1 LDRIGVYELLTV
13 TESLRDAIVD
23 RAPHEDMRKLASADG
38 MRTLQQEALTLV
50 ETGTTTLAEVMRSI
64 YATKA

>member
-1 LDRIGVYELLTV
+1 
-13 TESLRDAIVD
+13 
-23 RAPHEDMRKLASADG
+23 